1 MRWWCARGGRGRDR
15 GGQKIVIATGTA
27 DRDEAVRA
35 SRPWIRSP
43 SRHYTLARLWNHLI
57 SKDTLEKNTTT
68 MYYSRT
74 IHGSCRSERRL
85 FSKHIFFRRQSIDPI
100 RSTNVRSLR
109 FSINSIKTE
118 KKKRKKKEKGAI
130 DLIKIYLQDGY
141 ATSNDHVVA
150 DILHDTGS
158 LSSDQGQ
165 QHRRLVKV
173 PEEEELTTRRG
184 RAAHVAKQIGGRIP
198 EDPFEAQ
205 HHLT

>member
-1 MRWWCARGGRGRDR
+1 M
-15 GGQKIVIATGTA
+15 
-27 DRDEAVRA
+27 
-35 SRPWIRSP
+35 
-43 SRHYTLARLWNHLI
+43 
-57 SKDTLEKNTTT
+57 
-68 MYYSRT
+68 
-74 IHGSCRSERRL
+74 
-85 FSKHIFFRRQSIDPI
+85 FFRRQSIDPI
-100 RSTNVRSLR
+100 RSTNVRSFR

-118 KKKRKKKEKGAI
+118 KKKRKKKKKER
-130 DLIKIYLQDGY
+130 LIKIYLQDGY

-184 RAAHVAKQIGGRIP
+184 RAAHVAEQIGGRIP

>member
-1 MRWWCARGGRGRDR
+1 M
-15 GGQKIVIATGTA
+15 
-27 DRDEAVRA
+27 
-35 SRPWIRSP
+35 
-43 SRHYTLARLWNHLI
+43 
-57 SKDTLEKNTTT
+57 
-68 MYYSRT
+68 
-74 IHGSCRSERRL
+74 
-85 FSKHIFFRRQSIDPI
+85 FFRRQSIDPI

-109 FSINSIKTE
+109 FFHKFDKNGEEE
-118 KKKRKKKEKGAI
+118 KKKKEKGVI

-184 RAAHVAKQIGGRIP
+184 RAAHVAEQIGGRIP